1 MRTRLSRLAG
11 ALTLAL
17 LAALLA
23 GVLARPQ
30 STRAAAPPGFAYR
43 CGIHFCLDGK
53 TFYFA
58 GANTYDV
65 FTYGGSYGDI
75 ETQWM
80 DKARIDAHFARLQQD
95 KVSVLRLWM
104 FSHET
109 WHGFEP
115 AKGVYSNEQ
124 FSLFDYV
131 IESAK
136 AHNVKLIPVFENFWE
151 AYGGIDTRLKWEGL
165 NSGYSERWKFFN
177 KAQCPGCFTQY
188 KNYVSYAL
196 NRVNHYSGVKYKDD
210 PTIFA
215 WELMNEPRYPGATPN
230 EDSTGTTL
238 RAWVDEMGAFIKG
251 IDPNHLLGAGLEGHE
266 ARYGFGGNEGNP
278 FISIQQSPYIDFTSA
293 HPYPTEGWAALSI
306 AQTQALIRAWISDSH
321 NQVGKPF
328 YMGEFNT
335 HANASTGTR
344 AQWWTAIYGEMEA
357 SDGDGSGFWWYDD
370 RIPSYD
376 SNFGVWQGQPE
387 LAIFRQHSANMAAKN
402 GSTSPTSTPTATR
415 TSAPTNT
422 PTRTPTVAPTRTPT
436 ATPGTPTVPG
446 NLPDLTVSWM
456 SIGSQTNGCPQGPL
470 GLSVRVANIG
480 TANAGTFAVT
490 ANGAT
495 QTVAGLAAGQSVS
508 VWFPSFVYGNVNTAT
523 VDSANQVA
531 ESNESNNQRS
541 EMVPV
546 PTPIFCP
553 TATPTPSTPTPTQW
567 ILIIG
572 RVTVGSDTGPGLAG
586 VNVAVFYGV
595 PSGQVQTDASGYYRI
610 ELPAPLNQ
618 EATSVTPSAAGY
630 TFTPASYSWITTRS
644 GPTVTTRDFVAV
656 PVTPV
661 PTNTPTPALLPD
673 LTVSSMAIVPQWSG
687 CPNAPLVLSVR
698 VSNIGAASAGAFA
711 VTANGATQQVA
722 GLAAGQ
728 STTLQFTSFYYSSP
742 NTATVD
748 SANQVAE
755 SDETNNQR
763 SQLLPIPDQA
773 PCTPTPTTPTATRT
787 PTPTPTVTPTP
798 GTGACS
804 PVTRDITVPFTY
816 DGAGTFCWRTTKLG
830 SYINSWNLTSLKI
843 NGVDF
848 TNRWANSYP
857 APIGGY
863 YYISYSAQYA
873 WSHFEAK

>member
-1 MRTRLSRLAG
+1 MRTRLPRLAG

-23 GVLARPQ
+23 GVLAQPQ
-30 STRAAAPPGFAYR
+30 PTRAAVPPGFAYR

-165 NSGYSERWKFFN
+165 SGGYSQRWKFFN

-251 IDPNHLLGAGLEGHE
+251 IDPNHMLGAGLEGHE
-266 ARYGFGGNEGNP
+266 ARYGFGGDEGNP
-278 FISIQQSPYIDFTSA
+278 FIYIQQSPYIDFTSA

-306 AQTQALIRAWISDSH
+306 PQTQALIRAWISDSH

-335 HANASTGTR
+335 HTNASTGTR

-357 SDGDGSGFWWYDD
+357 SGGDGSGFWWYDD

-376 SNFGVWQGQPE
+376 SNHGVWQGQPE

-402 GSTSPTSTPTATR
+402 GPAGPTSTPTSTAAPTRTPTR
-415 TSAPTNT
+415 TSTATPTRTPTSTPTPTGT
-422 PTRTPTVAPTRTPT
+422 PTRTPTVSATNTAVVPSGTPGSVESFAAAVTPAQVRVALGQTIVVTGTVFNNSVGYTFGLPQYTLRLEPPAGGSPDPIFNITSPNPVVRSIGLSPGQSASATFTLQAIRTGRVVLVLSVSGEVCRMTGEPGCPGGHWSGASARSQIIEVVDTTSTATPTPTATPTRTPT
-436 ATPGTPTVPG
+436 PTNTPVTTPTNTPGAFESYAAAVVPSRLRLEVGQTLVVTGTVFNNSVGYTFGLPQYQLSV
-446 NLPDLTVSWM
+446 NLPAG
-456 SIGSQTNGCPQGPL
+456 GSQDPLFAFTSPNPVKHSLGVHPGESDSATFTLQALRPGTAVL
-470 GLSVRVANIG
+470 GLGVSGESCLIASGPSCIIGRWTGVSARSQIIEVVAS
-480 TANAGTFAVT
+480 T
-490 ANGAT
+490 
-495 QTVAGLAAGQSVS
+495 S
-508 VWFPSFVYGNVNTAT
+508 TAT
-523 VDSANQVA
+523 
-531 ESNESNNQRS
+531 
-541 EMVPV
+541 
-546 PTPIFCP
+546 P
-553 TATPTPSTPTPTQW
+553 TATPTP
-567 ILIIG
+567 
-572 RVTVGSDTGPGLAG
+572 
-586 VNVAVFYGV
+586 
-595 PSGQVQTDASGYYRI
+595 
-610 ELPAPLNQ
+610 
-618 EATSVTPSAAGY
+618 
-630 TFTPASYSWITTRS
+630 
-644 GPTVTTRDFVAV
+644 
-656 PVTPV
+656 
-661 PTNTPTPALLPD
+661 
-673 LTVSSMAIVPQWSG
+673 
-687 CPNAPLVLSVR
+687 
-698 VSNIGAASAGAFA
+698 
-711 VTANGATQQVA
+711 
-722 GLAAGQ
+722 
-728 STTLQFTSFYYSSP
+728 
-742 NTATVD
+742 
-748 SANQVAE
+748 
-755 SDETNNQR
+755 
-763 SQLLPIPDQA
+763 
-773 PCTPTPTTPTATRT
+773 
-787 PTPTPTVTPTP
+787 TPTP
-798 GTGACS
+798 GAGACS
-804 PVTRDITVPFTY
+804 PVTSTITAPFAY

-830 SYINSWNLTSLKI
+830 SSINSWNLSRLTI

-848 TNRWANSYP
+848 TNRWANAYP
-857 APIGGY
+857 PAIDGY
-863 YYISYSAQYA
+863 WYISYSGQYA
-873 WSHFEAK
+873 WGHFETR